1 MRVIHH
7 MAGRGLSGDD
17 ATFVT
22 SGEMSKATED
32 RPLREEGLLAG
43 SEARS
48 PRLEARQAAEKR
60 ARYDR
65 DPQFRLGSLKSAK

>member
-22 SGEMSKATED
+22 SGEMSKVTED

-48 PRLEARQAAEKR
+48 PSRGLRR
-60 ARYDR
+60 AKL
-65 DPQFRLGSLKSAK
+65 PENEHVTIEILSFGSGL